1 MSTSAGNVAI
11 VAMDLT
17 LDGEAITYLSGGSP
31 AKVVP
36 RSPWV
41 VCRFGYLSP
50 QCLAKASA
58 VNVAIVAMDLEA
70 ITYLSGG
77 RSPVEADTASSFFGG
92 GLRLIQHR
100 A

>member
-1 MSTSAGNVAI
+1 MNVAI

-50 QCLAKASA
+50 QCLAKAA
-58 VNVAIVAMDLEA
+58 LLERQGTVPPGVVYAKLNVFTSFRLRGKPTELTQLEN
-70 ITYLSGG
+70 
-77 RSPVEADTASSFFGG
+77 
-92 GLRLIQHR
+92 
-100 A
+100 